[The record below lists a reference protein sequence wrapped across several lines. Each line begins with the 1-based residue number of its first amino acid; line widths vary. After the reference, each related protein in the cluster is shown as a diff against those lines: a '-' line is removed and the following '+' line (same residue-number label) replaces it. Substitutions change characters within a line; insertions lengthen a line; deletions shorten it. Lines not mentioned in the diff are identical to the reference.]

1 MHVPP
6 RQQAPA
12 GSDSWGLWRTRE
24 AETSGHGGARG
35 GGDGAWSTEAAV
47 MQQPR
52 VPPGAAHT
60 AGSSRHGGRVPSSR
74 RRGPVRALTARH
86 CGWSPGGGP
95 GAAATVAALP
105 LHGCNS
111 PPSSEVTPKDS
122 DVLHNCI
129 YGEDL
134 NVTVLRGKAQERL
147 KNPLSLHLKLIL
159 CTKTAYSNQK
169 QKHKAGGREESD
181 FWSYQTVILKCP
193 VHNKKITRHTKKNK
207 SLVLSNGKSNTTES
221 VPEKRHEY
229 TTQRL

>member
-24 AETSGHGGARG
+24 AETSGHRWARG
-35 GGDGAWSTEAAV
+35 WGDGGVEHRSSCDAAAV
-47 MQQPR
+47 RASRSSSHSWQQQAR
-52 VPPGAAHT
+52 GK
-60 AGSSRHGGRVPSSR
+60 
-74 RRGPVRALTARH
+74 GPVLQMLRPCTCSDRESLRLASRGRT
-86 CGWSPGGGP
+86 

-122 DVLHNCI
+122 NILHNCI

-134 NVTVLRGKAQERL
+134 KVTVLRGKAQERL

-159 CTKTAYSNQK
+159 CTKTAYNNQK
-169 QKHKAGGREESD
+169 PKHKAGGREESD
-181 FWSYQTVILKCP
+181 FWSYQIVILKCP
-193 VHNKKITRHTKKNK
+193 VHNKKITRHTKKK
-207 SLVLSNGKSNTTES
+207 SLVLSKGKSNTTES
-221 VPEKRHEY
+221 VPEKRREY
-229 TTQRL
+229 TRQRL